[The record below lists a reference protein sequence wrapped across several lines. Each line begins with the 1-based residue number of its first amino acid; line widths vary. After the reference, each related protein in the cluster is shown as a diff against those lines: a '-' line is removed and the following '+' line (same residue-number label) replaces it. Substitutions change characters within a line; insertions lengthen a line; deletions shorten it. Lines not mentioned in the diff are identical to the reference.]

1 MADFN
6 NNNNLDQE
14 NKSSNTS
21 NSEEVDDFFEM
32 LDRRR
37 GITDEQLKQKEL
49 EETGLIDVDQEVT
62 KALETLSPE
71 DQEVFER
78 TGIIHFD
85 RTAPIESQVVKAVKL
100 QKRNEAHQKKV
111 MKTILYLMIFGICI
125 CLVGIF
131 AGSYIKSNTTKA
143 KAAVTNPLAV
153 DESEEAVKINAT
165 SFPDAVFRDYIS
177 KNADTNGD
185 GSLSADERN
194 SFLIITLIG
203 DPELTN
209 IKGIEYFPLLQAV
222 NVSNTGLTEMDLHN
236 NTLLDNINISG
247 TKVTSLDLS
256 KNAELTKLNIA
267 NTSMTSLTL
276 PAPSKITEIT
286 TTNATMSCTK
296 DESNHY
302 NACSVNK

>member
-1 MADFN
+1 MVDFN
-6 NNNNLDQE
+6 NNNLNHE

-21 NSEEVDDFFEM
+21 NPEEEDDFFTM

-49 EETGLIDVDQEVT
+49 EETGLIDIDQEVT

-71 DQEVFER
+71 DQEIFER

-85 RTAPIESQVVKAVKL
+85 RTVPIESQVVKAVKL
-100 QKRNEAHQKKV
+100 QKRNESHQKKV

-125 CLVGIF
+125 CLLGIF
-131 AGSYIKSNTTKA
+131 AGSYIKSNNTKK
-143 KAAVTNPLAV
+143 KAVVSNPLAV

-165 SFPDAVFRDYIS
+165 SFPDAIFRDYIS
-177 KNADTNGD
+177 KNADINGD

-194 SFLIITLIG
+194 SFLIITWIG

-209 IKGIEYFPLLQAV
+209 VKGIEYFPLLQAI
-222 NVSNTGLTEMDLHN
+222 NLSNTGLTEIDLHN
-236 NTLLDNINISG
+236 NTLLDNVNISG
-247 TKVTSLDLS
+247 TKVTILDLS
-256 KNAELTKLNIA
+256 KDAELTKLNIA
-267 NTSMTSLTL
+267 GTSLTSLTL

-286 TTNATMSCTK
+286 TVNATMSCTK